1 MASIHQV
8 MKALS
13 DNTRR
18 DILSL
23 LRKQGRL
30 SAGDI
35 SACFNMTQA
44 TVSHHLSLLT
54 EAELITSE
62 KKGKYIYF
70 EINTTVVQELL
81 AYIMNMFNVKG
92 DDSNEGN

>member
-81 AYIMNMFNVKG
+81 AYIMNLFNVKG

>member
-1 MASIHQV
+1 MASIQQV
-8 MKALS
+8 MKAMS
-13 DNTRR
+13 DKTRR

-23 LRKQGRL
+23 LRKEGKM

-35 SACFNMTQA
+35 AARYDMTQA
-44 TVSHHLSLLT
+44 TVSHHLSFLT
-54 EAELITSE
+54 EAELVTSE

-81 AYIMNMFNVKG
+81 EYIMSLLKIDG
-92 DDSNEGN
+92 GKDNETD

>member
-13 DNTRR
+13 DSTRR

-35 SACFNMTQA
+35 SAHFNMTQA

-54 EAELITSE
+54 EAELITNE

-70 EINTTVVQELL
+70 EINTTVLQELL
-81 AYIMNMFNVKG
+81 AYVMSLFNVKG
-92 DDSNEGN
+92 DGSNEGS